1 MVDQPENEVTTE
13 SEANVSVGV
22 GLGQLGSGGEFASG
36 EGFGY
41 HGDAAPGSRN
51 ALRFGPMALP
61 VHLEDH
67 QLAVAVIPP

>member
-13 SEANVSVGV
+13 SEATLSVDV
-22 GLGQLGSGGEFASG
+22 GLGELGSGGEFASG

-41 HGDAAPGSRN
+41 HGAAAPG
-51 ALRFGPMALP
+51 AGILAFGPMALE